1 MINSR
6 KKSFFY
12 YYLADTS
19 SGTEILDIYLIS
31 EARRLNKTVGS
42 LETAESNCEVINKYY
57 FLNIFVQYFLFIH
70 RKKVGVIIYQHGKW
84 L

>member
-6 KKSFFY
+6 KKVSFFF

-19 SGTEILDIYLIS
+19 EIEILDIYLLS

-42 LETAESNCEVINKYY
+42 LESAEYECEVINKYY
-57 FLNIFVQYFLFIH
+57 FLNIFV
-70 RKKVGVIIYQHGKW
+70 
-84 L
+84 